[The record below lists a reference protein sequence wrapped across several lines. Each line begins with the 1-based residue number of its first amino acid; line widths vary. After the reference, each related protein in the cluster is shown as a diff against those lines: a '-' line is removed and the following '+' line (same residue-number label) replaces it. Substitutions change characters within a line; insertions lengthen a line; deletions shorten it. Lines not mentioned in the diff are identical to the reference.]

1 MLYRVFGH
9 KVTAEVHAESGL
21 AGIPLSLPNGPWQ
34 SDLGMYV

>member
-9 KVTAEVHAESGL
+9 KVTAKVCAKTGL
-21 AGIPLSLPNGPWQ
+21 AGITLSLPHGAWL